1 MEQQIEQQ
9 RSKLKTIITIVN
21 REKYQWN
28 ETTDDTT
35 ERHQTIQQTDT
46 NKNDKKN
53 KNEKE
58 TIDTPPSVDY
68 EKLWKL
74 YPHARKTSKKNTIK
88 NLAKLD
94 YEEVWYAIKI
104 YKRESEL
111 GLQNTK
117 YIPGMELRA
126 RDFVKLADAVN
137 EKKLL
142 EIYKCIR
149 ETEDVKGNI
158 LRFVEDFG
166 KEKTEELYAILEKQK
181 KERFISSIY
190 ANGD

>member
-1 MEQQIEQQ
+1 MKQIIQQKNRLCSIY
-9 RSKLKTIITIVN
+9 TIVN
-21 REKYQWN
+21 YDKYQ
-28 ETTDDTT
+28 TTDKTTDQTT
-35 ERHQTIQQTDT
+35 EKHKQEY
-46 NKNDKKN
+46 K
-53 KNEKE
+53 EYKE

-68 EKLWKL
+68 EKLWRL

-104 YKRESEL
+104 YKWESEL